1 MGAHKRIEYAGLTTV
16 NDYDE
21 YPQREYSNKVH
32 HIHQLH
38 YDVTCNYTHA
48 ENIHNSHLPLLNLRT
63 EFAYMLPRSDPR
75 AMFGLPQASNVIN
88 IRNQKQ
94 CPSAAR

>member
-1 MGAHKRIEYAGLTTV
+1 MTMMNILSVSIVTRYII
-16 NDYDE
+16 
-21 YPQREYSNKVH
+21 
-32 HIHQLH
+32 IHQLH